1 MSVRR
6 FAKEQ
11 PSGFEFTAENIDW
24 ANKQIAKYPDGMAQ
38 SAVLPLLWQAQT
50 QNDRWLSEPAMRYVS
65 DMLAMPHIR
74 VYEIATFYT
83 MFNLQPI
90 GKYYVQLCGTTPCW
104 LRGSDDLKAV
114 CEKYIGPKGSTT
126 EDGLFTWI
134 EVECLGACVNAPAVQ
149 INEDYYEDLDAQS
162 FEKILIDFREGRTP
176 NPGSA
181 RRRTSSEPEGG
192 LTTLLDE
199 SLFDPAIAAAPV
211 DIGTT
216 DRVKAEREGA

>member
-38 SAVLPLLWQAQT
+38 SAVLPLLWRAQT
-50 QNDRWLSEPAMRYVS
+50 QNNRWLSEPAMRYVS
-65 DMLAMPHIR
+65 DMLAMPYIR

-162 FEKILIDFREGRTP
+162 FEKILIDFREGRVP
-176 NPGSA
+176 HPGSA
-181 RRRTSSEPEGG
+181 RRRTSSEPEGE
-192 LTTLLDE
+192 LTTLRDE

-211 DIGTT
+211 DIGRT
-216 DRVKAEREGA
+216 DRVTADGEGG